1 VGWSLLRAV
10 GRRNTL
16 NYPNTLTFLF
26 SSPHRAP
33 NSHFHPASAF
43 LWPVMA
49 AATISSSPRDHSSP
63 LESIGTFSSQF
74 ARTLVE
80 DYAQNE
86 LASDLTS
93 KILFAF
99 LDHLPPDGLCNV
111 CEDIIQARDDLR
123 GLADHYASNILVP
136 SMFPLAF

>member
-1 VGWSLLRAV
+1 
-10 GRRNTL
+10 
-16 NYPNTLTFLF
+16 
-26 SSPHRAP
+26 
-33 NSHFHPASAF
+33 
-43 LWPVMA
+43 M

-63 LESIGTFSSQF
+63 LESVGTFSSQF

-80 DYAQNE
+80 DYAKNE

-111 CEDIIQARDDLR
+111 CDDIIQARDDLR
-123 GLADHYASNILVP
+123 ELADHYVSNILLP
-136 SMFPLAF
+136 SMSSLVF

>member
-1 VGWSLLRAV
+1 
-10 GRRNTL
+10 
-16 NYPNTLTFLF
+16 
-26 SSPHRAP
+26 
-33 NSHFHPASAF
+33 
-43 LWPVMA
+43 M

-80 DYAQNE
+80 DYAKNE

-99 LDHLPPDGLCNV
+99 LDHLPPDGLYNV

-123 GLADHYASNILVP
+123 ELADHYVSNILVP
-136 SMFPLAF
+136 SMFSPVF

>member
-1 VGWSLLRAV
+1 
-10 GRRNTL
+10 
-16 NYPNTLTFLF
+16 
-26 SSPHRAP
+26 
-33 NSHFHPASAF
+33 
-43 LWPVMA
+43 M

-63 LESIGTFSSQF
+63 HESIGTFSSQF

-80 DYAQNE
+80 DYAKNE

-111 CEDIIQARDDLR
+111 YDDIVHGRYNLR
-123 GLADHYASNILVP
+123 ELADYYVSNILVP
-136 SMFPLAF
+136 SMFSPVF

>member
-1 VGWSLLRAV
+1 
-10 GRRNTL
+10 
-16 NYPNTLTFLF
+16 
-26 SSPHRAP
+26 
-33 NSHFHPASAF
+33 
-43 LWPVMA
+43 MA
-49 AATISSSPRDHSSP
+49 TTISSTPRQLSSSP
-63 LESIGTFSSQF
+63 LEPIDSFSSQY
-74 ARTLVE
+74 ARMLVE
-80 DYAQNE
+80 DYAKNE

-136 SMFPLAF
+136 STFPLAF